1 MTEVTDIT
9 NQSLKVAITGGTG
22 FVGAALA
29 RELLRDGHQVVLVAR
44 RAPELAQTHEVIVAA
59 GGEAETLPCDL
70 GDRAAL
76 DRCAKAAPSF
86 FGAPDILVNCAGVNI
101 RRPMLELTADDW
113 DAVGLVCGDP
123 SADVRRIHLAVDPVS
138 AVVEEAVADGAQ
150 LLVCHHPL
158 LLRAVHGVAATDPK
172 GRLIYFL
179 RRLPRD
185 PFESDTALPAAKT
198 WGLRSYASPPDAP
211 QPGED
216 VFDVY
221 SRAPGVGLNGVPYKE
236 W

>member
-1 MTEVTDIT
+1 MR
-9 NQSLKVAITGGTG
+9 SS
-22 FVGAALA
+22 F
-29 RELLRDGHQVVLVAR
+29 LR
-44 RAPELAQTHEVIVAA
+44 
-59 GGEAETLPCDL
+59 
-70 GDRAAL
+70 
-76 DRCAKAAPSF
+76 
-86 FGAPDILVNCAGVNI
+86 
-101 RRPMLELTADDW
+101 TADDW
-113 DAVGLVCGDP
+113 GPQPFFSGRGQDGRGLSPHSSLLTPHGFTLIELVVTVAILGILAAGALPLMQLAAQRGKESELRMSLRQIRGAIDAYKAATESKKVTKPEGASGYPPTLETLV
-123 SADVRRIHLAVDPVS
+123 
-138 AVVEEAVADGAQ
+138 Q
-150 LLVCHHPL
+150 
-158 LLRAVHGVAATDPK
+158 GVPDATDPK

-185 PFESDTALPAAKT
+185 PFEPDTALPAAKT